1 METIVTAARAE
12 RRQPPGEPIPAAA
25 VWASLTQA
33 QQERVHQAVAQV
45 CRERLREEQRDEP
58 A

>member
-1 METIVTAARAE
+1 MEANVTAARAACGSA
-12 RRQPPGEPIPAAA
+12 PGEPIPAAA

-45 CRERLREEQRDEP
+45 CRERLREERSDEP

>member
-12 RRQPPGEPIPAAA
+12 RQQAPGEPIPAAA
-25 VWASLTQA
+25 VWATLTQA
-33 QQERVHQAVAQV
+33 QQEQVHQAVAQV
-45 CRERLREEQRDEP
+45 CRERLREERGDEP

>member
-1 METIVTAARAE
+1 METIVTAARVE

-25 VWASLTQA
+25 VWTSLTQA
-33 QQERVHQAVAQV
+33 QQERVHQAVVEV
-45 CRERLREEQRDEP
+45 CRERLREERGDES